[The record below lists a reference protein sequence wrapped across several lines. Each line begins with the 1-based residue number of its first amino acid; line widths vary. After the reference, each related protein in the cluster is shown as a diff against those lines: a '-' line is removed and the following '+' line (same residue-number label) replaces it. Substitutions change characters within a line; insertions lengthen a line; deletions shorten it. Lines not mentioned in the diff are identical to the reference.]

1 MNIDVKIL
9 NTPITP
15 EKINIEIKDG
25 EYKYYLQSEWNNYC
39 RVLERMRNV
48 AKETKNPEILRHLK
62 LMIPECLINKR
73 NL

>member
-39 RVLERMRNV
+39 GVLERMRKV
-48 AKETKNPEILRHLK
+48 AKETKNPEVLRHLK